1 MTTKNQFDW
10 VDFYKEF
17 ANKLLQY
24 KDNRKELV
32 KKVLET
38 YKRTKPELPSLLK
51 GDITD
56 IDPFT
61 VFALFNK
68 TSESKN
74 GDNRKKI
81 ISAIADLF
89 GVTTPEPTSFDGI
102 PVTSDLAVR
111 FYNSVG
117 AQKDNDI
124 NELWS
129 LFESALTYADSNTL
143 DNRSTLSTY
152 FDRCLKKHGNGTS
165 KITMGLYWIDPDFFL
180 NLDSRNVWYIYQF
193 EKEINKLEK
202 EINKLEKEIDKL
214 EKEIDESKKEI
225 YKSKKEIY
233 KSKKEIYKSQ
243 KEIYESKEERLPS
256 DLVNTLPV
264 IKKDEKIES
273 SKYWDI
279 TDKLRN
285 YLQEGKSDFKDFK
298 ELSYEAWRCSEE
310 INQINKEKGSKK
322 QKKVK
327 DKSNDLVYKNILAPP
342 IDNVAEPE
350 QEYSSTYYNRDMFL
364 KEVYMDEK
372 NYEHLVALIK
382 RKKNIILQGAPGVGK
397 TFVAQRLAYSMLGTK
412 NDSHIMMVQFHQSYS
427 YEDFIMGYRPTN
439 SSFELKYGAFYNFC
453 KKAAADRQHEY
464 FFIIDEIN
472 RGNLSKIFGELFMLI
487 ENDKRGVELPLLY
500 SDEKF
505 AIPGNVYLIGTMNTA
520 DRSLAMLDY
529 ALRRRFSF
537 YEMSPGFET
546 EGFLEYKTELNNKK
560 FDHLIKCVKELNDEI
575 MSDDSLGEGFY
586 IGHSYFCNLDK
597 NDSNEKKFD
606 NILAGIVAFELIPLL
621 KEYWFDEPEKVN
633 KWTMRLMDAIK

>member
-32 KKVLET
+32 EKVLEI
-38 YKRTKPELPSLLK
+38 YKITALEVPSLEQNDKIL
-51 GDITD
+51 TD

-61 VFALFNK
+61 VFALFNR
-68 TSESKN
+68 TPQSE
-74 GDNRKKI
+74 DDRKKI

-89 GVTTPEPTSFDGI
+89 SVTTPVPTSFDGI
-102 PVTSDLAVR
+102 PVIQHRSAR
-111 FYNSVG
+111 FYHVG
-117 AQKDNDI
+117 GDRKDNDI
-124 NELWS
+124 NDLWS
-129 LFESALTYADSNTL
+129 LFESALAYANSNTA

-152 FDRCLKKHGNGTS
+152 FDQSIKIYRNGTN
-165 KITMGLYWIDPDFFL
+165 KMTMGLYWIDPDFFL
-180 NLDSRNVWYIYQF
+180 NLDGRNVWYIYEF
-193 EKEINKLEK
+193 EKEIY
-202 EINKLEKEIDKL
+202 KLEKEIDKL
-214 EKEIDESKKEI
+214 EKETDESKKEIYESKKEI

-233 KSKKEIYKSQ
+233 
-243 KEIYESKEERLPS
+243 ESKERLPS
-256 DLVNTLPV
+256 DLVNTLPT
-264 IKKDEKIES
+264 IKGNEKIS
-273 SKYWDI
+273 FSKYWDI

-310 INQINKEKGSKK
+310 INKIDNINKEKGSKT
-322 QKKVK
+322 QEKVK
-327 DKSNDLVYKNILAPP
+327 DKSSDWVNENVPAPP
-342 IDNVAEPE
+342 IDSVAEPE
-350 QEYSSTYYNRDMFL
+350 QENSSTYNRDMFL

-372 NYEHLVALIK
+372 NYENLVALIK

-397 TFVAQRLAYSMLGTK
+397 TFVARQLAYSMLGTK

-453 KKAAADRQHEY
+453 KKAAADRQHKY

-487 ENDKRGVELPLLY
+487 ENDKRDDVELPLLY

-537 YEMSPGFET
+537 YEMNPGFET

-597 NDSNEKKFD
+597 NDSNENDSNEKKFD

>member
-1 MTTKNQFDW
+1 M
-10 VDFYKEF
+10 
-17 ANKLLQY
+17 
-24 KDNRKELV
+24 
-32 KKVLET
+32 
-38 YKRTKPELPSLLK
+38 
-51 GDITD
+51 
-56 IDPFT
+56 
-61 VFALFNK
+61 
-68 TSESKN
+68 
-74 GDNRKKI
+74 
-81 ISAIADLF
+81 
-89 GVTTPEPTSFDGI
+89 
-102 PVTSDLAVR
+102 
-111 FYNSVG
+111 
-117 AQKDNDI
+117 
-124 NELWS
+124 
-129 LFESALTYADSNTL
+129 
-143 DNRSTLSTY
+143 Y
-152 FDRCLKKHGNGTS
+152 FDQSIKIYRNGTN
-165 KITMGLYWIDPDFFL
+165 KMTMGLYWIFPDFYL
-180 NLDSRNVWYIYQF
+180 NLDRRNVWYIYQF
-193 EKEINKLEK
+193 EKEIEKLEK
-202 EINKLEKEIDKL
+202 EIEKLEKET
-214 EKEIDESKKEI
+214 DESKKEI

-233 KSKKEIYKSQ
+233 
-243 KEIYESKEERLPS
+243 ESKERLPS
-256 DLVNTLPV
+256 NLVNTLPT
-264 IKKDEKIES
+264 IKEKKIS
-273 SKYWDI
+273 FSKYWDI

-310 INQINKEKGSKK
+310 INKIDNINKEKGSKT
-322 QKKVK
+322 QEKVK
-327 DKSNDLVYKNILAPP
+327 AKSSDWVNENVTSPP
-342 IDNVAEPE
+342 IDSVAEQE
-350 QEYSSTYYNRDMFL
+350 QEYSSTYNRDMFL

-372 NYEHLVALIK
+372 NYENLVALIK

-397 TFVAQRLAYSMLGTK
+397 TFVAQLLAYSMLGTK

-487 ENDKRGVELPLLY
+487 ENDKRDVELPLLY

-537 YEMSPGFET
+537 YEMNPGFET
-546 EGFLEYKTELNNKK
+546 EGFLEYKTELDNKK

>member
-1 MTTKNQFDW
+1 MTTKKQFDW

-24 KDNRKELV
+24 KNNRKELV
-32 KKVLET
+32 KKVLEI
-38 YKRTKPELPSLLK
+38 YKRTALELPSLEQ

-61 VFALFNK
+61 VFALFNR
-68 TSESKN
+68 SSQRQ
-74 GDNRKKI
+74 GDRKKI

-89 GVTTPEPTSFDGI
+89 SVTTSEPTSFDGI
-102 PVTSDLAVR
+102 PVIHNLVAR
-111 FYNSVG
+111 FYSSDKE
-117 AQKDNDI
+117 QKDDDI
-124 NELWS
+124 NDLWS
-129 LFESALTYADSNTL
+129 LFESALAYADSNTP
-143 DNRSTLSTY
+143 DNRSTLSKY
-152 FDRCLKKHGNGTS
+152 FDLCLKKHGNGTS
-165 KITMGLYWIDPDFFL
+165 KITMGLFWIAPNFFL

-193 EKEINKLEK
+193 EKEID
-202 EINKLEKEIDKL
+202 KLEKEIDKL

-225 YKSKKEIY
+225 YKLK
-233 KSKKEIYKSQ
+233 

-256 DLVNTLPV
+256 DLVRTLPV
-264 IKKDEKIES
+264 IKNNEKILS

-285 YLQEGKSDFKDFK
+285 YLQEGKSDFRDFK
-298 ELSYEAWRCSEE
+298 DLSYEAWRCSEE
-310 INQINKEKGSKK
+310 INKINKEKGRKT
-322 QKKVK
+322 QEKVK
-327 DKSNDLVYKNILAPP
+327 DKSSDWVNENVAALP
-342 IDNVAEPE
+342 IDSVAEPE
-350 QEYSSTYYNRDMFL
+350 QEYSSTYNRDMFL

-372 NYEHLVALIK
+372 NYENLVALIK

-397 TFVAQRLAYSMLGTK
+397 TFVAQQLAYSMLGTK

-487 ENDKRGVELPLLY
+487 ENDKRNVELPLLY
-500 SDEKF
+500 SEEKF
-505 AIPGNVYLIGTMNTA
+505 AVPSNVYLIGTMNTA

-537 YEMSPGFET
+537 YEMSPSFT
-546 EGFLEYKTELNNKK
+546 QDRFQTYQRKLDNKK
-560 FDHLIKCVKELNDEI
+560 FNNLIECVKQLNTEI
-575 MSDDSLGEGFY
+575 MEDESLGEGFY

-597 NDSNEKKFD
+597 NDID
-606 NILAGIVAFELIPLL
+606 NILAEIVSFELIPLL

-633 KWTMRLMDAIK
+633 KWTIRLMDAIK